1 MTSRTP
7 LDELAASLNA
17 LERVDSSEFQRRA
30 RVLQSLWR
38 EEHGW
43 PCGEQRGPS
52 GARPLGS
59 RLPMPWARETL
70 ANFITDRVRH
80 VVESEV
86 CDPARSAGKLFAK
99 PRIFNDLLSSQPLCF
114 NLFGELTADLDL
126 ASKAVRR
133 LTDGRFAEVT
143 SIDFEH
149 SPGRADARYLNDR
162 SAFDVFLRCRTSAG
176 GSGFVGIEV
185 KYHESLKRDKAGSHK
200 PEYDAVADQMGCF
213 NADREALMRR
223 PLQQIWRD
231 HLLAGATRLVDGF
244 DDAVFVVLYP
254 RDNPHVA
261 AALDRYRLQLT
272 SEDSFSAWTMEDVVG
287 VLREFTDAP
296 WVEALHDRY
305 LDFSKVDTALGMGS
319 A

>member
-7 LDELAASLNA
+7 LDGLAASLNA

-38 EEHGW
+38 DEHGW
-43 PCGEQRGPS
+43 PCGEHRGRS
-52 GARPLGS
+52 GTRPLGS
-59 RLPMPWARETL
+59 RLAMPWARETL
-70 ANFITDRVRH
+70 ANFITDRVRR

-86 CDPARSAGKLFAK
+86 CDPTRSAGKLFAK
-99 PRIFNDLLSSQPLCF
+99 PRIFDDLLSSQPLCF
-114 NLFGELTADLDL
+114 NLLGELTADLDL

-162 SAFDVFLRCRTSAG
+162 SAFDVFLRCRTSRR
-176 GSGFVGIEV
+176 GSGFIGIEV
-185 KYHESLKRDKAGSHK
+185 KYHENLKDKAGSHK
-200 PEYDAVADQMGCF
+200 PEYDAVAHQMGCF
-213 NADREALMRR
+213 VPDREALKRA

-244 DDAVFVVLYP
+244 DDGVFVVLYP
-254 RDNPHVA
+254 RDNPHVS

-272 SEDSFSAWTMEDVVG
+272 NEDSFSAWTMEEVDD
-287 VLREFTDAP
+287 VLRELSPAP
-296 WVEALHDRY
+296 WVDAFYGRY
-305 LDFSKVDTALGMGS
+305 LDFSKIDAALAMGS